1 MGLINFKD
9 IDFNKSNNREN
20 KTINFNDNIIQITSY
35 LPANEKYNLIITIL
49 SKSDETDLF
58 NNFKTKFYFDLN
70 LVLMYSNIIFSE
82 EDKQDELQLYDTL
95 KKSGLMDMIIDA
107 IPENEKADLWENII
121 NIQKEMINYRR
132 SLSALI
138 TQVADKINSIQQT
151 LEKLDF
157 NQIKTVLEKNTVLS

>member
-1 MGLINFKD
+1 MSLINFKD
-9 IDFNKSNNREN
+9 IDFSKSNNREN